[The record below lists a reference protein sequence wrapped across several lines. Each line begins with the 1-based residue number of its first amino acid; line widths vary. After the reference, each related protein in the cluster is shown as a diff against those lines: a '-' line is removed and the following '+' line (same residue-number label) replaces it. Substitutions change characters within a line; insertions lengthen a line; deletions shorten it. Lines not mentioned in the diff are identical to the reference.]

1 MANTFD
7 PEEVE
12 ILLSTGTKGDKTSD
26 EIFVAKNGPKTSEET
41 KYGPKTMY
49 GIIMIGIGTMMYG
62 LIGTLVRLS
71 MLGEEAVAY
80 NSNAALVVSEVGKF
94 VVTFLL
100 LFYSQ
105 GIQQAICS
113 LKNVPFKEW
122 FLFSIPALIY
132 SVTNNLGFYILQYM
146 DPGSLGVLQQTKIIT
161 TALLWWCAFTKSID
175 KQQWVSLVLLCL
187 GSMLVAWP
195 DDTKDKEQEM
205 YVQWPMGP
213 LLVAVRVSLSAV
225 AGIYTEFVYKKF
237 GSERSLHVD
246 NLSMYFWGSLAN
258 MAQYYYA
265 DDEGVG
271 LLYGFNIWTY
281 LLCANYLV
289 LGISVAYV
297 MKYFTNIIK
306 LLMSGLAMVVSGVLA
321 FLMFE
326 LTWTLTYC
334 LGLIVVITAV
344 FLYKSPTKCIK

>member
-1 MANTFD
+1 
-7 PEEVE
+7 
-12 ILLSTGTKGDKTSD
+12 
-26 EIFVAKNGPKTSEET
+26 
-41 KYGPKTMY
+41 
-49 GIIMIGIGTMMYG
+49 MYG
-62 LIGTLVRLS
+62 LLGTLVRLS

-80 NSNAALVVSEVGKF
+80 NSNAALVVSECGKF
-94 VVTFLL
+94 MVTFTL

-105 GIQQAICS
+105 GIQQAIRS
-113 LKNVPFKEW
+113 LKIVPFKEW

-132 SVTNNLGFYILQYM
+132 SVTNNLEFYILRYM
-146 DPGSLGVLQQTKIIT
+146 DPGSLLVLQQTKIIT
-161 TALLWWCAFTKSID
+161 TALIWWYAFTKSID
-175 KQQWVSLVLLCL
+175 KQQWVSLVFLCF

-195 DDTKDKEQEM
+195 DDTKDMEREM
-205 YVQWPMGP
+205 YVKWPMGP
-213 LLVAVRVSLSAV
+213 VLIAVQVCLSAV
-225 AGIYTEFVYKKF
+225 AGVYTEFVYKKF

-289 LGISVAYV
+289 LGLSIAYV

-306 LLMSGLAMVVSGVLA
+306 LFMSGFAIIVSGVLT
-321 FLMFE
+321 FVMFG
-326 LTWTLTYC
+326 LSWTLTYC
-334 LGLIVVITAV
+334 LGLVIVVAAV
-344 FLYKSPTKCIK
+344 FLYKSP